1 MAANEDLLGK
11 LHDMTATALMVAMEG
26 TPILNEDGEEVG
38 RMMPTAAVMQA
49 AAKFLKDNNIT
60 CAPSED
66 NKMGELRDALDEK
79 NKRREQRRATR
90 AELAEASKEAGFL
103 HGLPN

>member
-1 MAANEDLLGK
+1 MAANEDILGK
-11 LHDMTATALMVAMEG
+11 LHDMTATALMALLDG
-26 TPILNEDGEEVG
+26 TPILNEEGVEVG
-38 RMMPTAAVMQA
+38 RMMPTAAVIQA

-79 NKRREQRRATR
+79 NKRREQRRASR
-90 AELAEASKEAGFL
+90 AELAEASQEAGFL
-103 HGLPN
+103 RGLN